1 MRSRSNG
8 RPVRPEKRDQ
18 PAGVHCT
25 EGDAFDVIN
34 RDTKEKPSVIRCSRV
49 SSTTGH
55 EGEPVHE
62 DFSPHGENRL
72 NGRPTEIHVGDPRS
86 PTAREVSVVSESLS
100 CSWREIRVKYR
111 LRHDAAASV
120 DQSKQGER
128 SLGFR
133 PALAKV
139 FFSTAT
145 SDCLFSFKNT
155 APRGVKP

>member
-8 RPVRPEKRDQ
+8 RSARPEKRDQ

-34 RDTKEKPSVIRCSRV
+34 RDTKEKPSIIHCSRV

-62 DFSPHGENRL
+62 DFNSYGANRL
-72 NGRPTEIHVGDPRS
+72 NERPTEIHVGDPRS
-86 PTAREVSVVSESLS
+86 PTAREVPVVSSPFS
-100 CSWREIRVKYR
+100 CSWREIKAKYR
-111 LRHDAAASV
+111 LRYDSRASV
-120 DQSKQGER
+120 DQPRQGER

-133 PALAKV
+133 PALAEV
-139 FFSTAT
+139 FFSSAIR
-145 SDCLFSFKNT
+145 DCLFSFENT
-155 APRGVKP
+155 APREVKP